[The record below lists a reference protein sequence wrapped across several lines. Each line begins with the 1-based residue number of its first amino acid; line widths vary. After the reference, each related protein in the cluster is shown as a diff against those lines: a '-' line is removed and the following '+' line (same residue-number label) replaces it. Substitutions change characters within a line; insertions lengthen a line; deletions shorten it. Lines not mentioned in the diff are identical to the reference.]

1 MLLSGP
7 CSLESK
13 LSFLVEKSFCHGFL
27 CGRISGERAG
37 PLWRRDRRSN
47 SKMVS
52 RRFSQDLQTA
62 HKIQGSPAIY
72 SKRLQKRDPGTLQ
85 PCDRDPEPEPEKR
98 LGLLMMSETSRST
111 SAKEMSLGPLE
122 LGGRAMANGIA
133 GRWYMALIFNKAPI
147 RLPWQPLHP
156 DLVINSME
164 SAEGRR
170 CKKAGLRLDRQRSL
184 LSSAPGLNSTPP
196 RQWSWPAGRRPRLR
210 RTRRKTLRRFELCS
224 APTCSGPSKDFVCS
238 QSHLCTQK
246 VRRTTDRSFAE
257 PSLISPPKHEKGRV
271 VGALQKNCSH
281 QRLPGFGPSPTVP
294 PETRARARFSI
305 LGLQHRIHLFLYV
318 PEGSLSVMRF
328 QGTVKFSQISEL
340 WGPASGALEQT
351 CSRTAACPTCPKAG
365 SLPSAAV
372 KAKHARC
379 PTCLRK
385 DSLRSQEP

>member
-1 MLLSGP
+1 MIPAAS
-7 CSLESK
+7 
-13 LSFLVEKSFCHGFL
+13 
-27 CGRISGERAG
+27 RERARQSRCCCLG
-37 PLWRRDRRSN
+37 HVAWSPSCRSSVVHRGKNFGEPNRQHLRGAGRPLWRRDRRSN

-62 HKIQGSPAIY
+62 HKIQGSRAIY
-72 SKRLQKRDPGTLQ
+72 SKRLQKHDPGTLQ

-210 RTRRKTLRRFELCS
+210 RTDEKPSSASLSS
-224 APTCSGPSKDFVCS
+224 APPPPALDHLRTLSARRATFAPQKARRHDGPL
-238 QSHLCTQK
+238 LC
-246 VRRTTDRSFAE
+246 RT
-257 PSLISPPKHEKGRV
+257 
-271 VGALQKNCSH
+271 
-281 QRLPGFGPSPTVP
+281 LP
-294 PETRARARFSI
+294 
-305 LGLQHRIHLFLYV
+305 
-318 PEGSLSVMRF
+318 
-328 QGTVKFSQISEL
+328 
-340 WGPASGALEQT
+340 
-351 CSRTAACPTCPKAG
+351 
-365 SLPSAAV
+365 
-372 KAKHARC
+372 
-379 PTCLRK
+379 
-385 DSLRSQEP
+385 D